1 MNRKESTVFT
11 PKPLVDT
18 KVWFTW
24 MSLEFAAHRLK
35 KNEKR
40 NHLQNTETP
49 QIVINRSDCTAHLC
63 PLVILQRD
71 RTSAEADSLHTS
83 IFVIISH
90 VLYCTCLHTHTV
102 TLHHL
107 PPLMMASWHGENG
120 TEATPPTNTNEIL
133 LGGELLCMLQCSAD
147 ECPCI
152 VWNPWSAAPS
162 AYPVFQRGKHC
173 INRAS

>member
-1 MNRKESTVFT
+1 
-11 PKPLVDT
+11 
-18 KVWFTW
+18 
-24 MSLEFAAHRLK
+24 MSLEFAAHRFIYK
-35 KNEKR
+35 KKKSPPKHR
-40 NHLQNTETP
+40 NTT
-49 QIVINRSDCTAHLC
+49 NRDKQVRLHST
-63 PLVILQRD
+63 LVILQRD

-162 AYPVFQRGKHC
+162 AYPVFQRGKHR

>member
-35 KNEKR
+35 KKR
-40 NHLQNTETP
+40 KKKSPPEHRNAT
-49 QIVINRSDCTAHLC
+49 NRDKQVRLHST
-63 PLVILQRD
+63 LVILQRD

-133 LGGELLCMLQCSAD
+133 LGGELLCMLQCSTD

-162 AYPVFQRGKHC
+162 A
-173 INRAS
+173 